1 MYDALPYKTKQ
12 FFFVLIKLAIVIG
25 ASYYIYNRLMNNQ
38 EMDFRVFIDFISKN
52 DVFTPKNIFF
62 VLILTISNWFLEI
75 LKWKE
80 LVSVVKKISFIE
92 ASKQSLS
99 ALTASLF
106 TPNRV
111 GEYGAKAIYY
121 TKRFRKRILLLNL
134 MGNIFQMSITIF
146 LGIIGLYYF
155 LNAYDV
161 AISYY
166 RVSRFGLI
174 LLIVVGFGLLGVSQN
189 KFKIKGFSVERIKTF
204 VKAIPFQKKAA
215 VFLISLMRY
224 AIFSF
229 QFYFLLTLLG
239 MQLSYLETM
248 IGITSMYLLAS
259 VIPTL
264 FIFDVVV
271 KGSVA
276 VYVFGFLGINELTV
290 LCVVTLMWI
299 MNFVLPSVFGSFHI
313 LNFNYYPTE
322 DQ

>member
-1 MYDALPYKTKQ
+1 
-12 FFFVLIKLAIVIG
+12 
-25 ASYYIYNRLMNNQ
+25 
-38 EMDFRVFIDFISKN
+38 MDFRVFIDFISKN

>member
-1 MYDALPYKTKQ
+1 
-12 FFFVLIKLAIVIG
+12 
-25 ASYYIYNRLMNNQ
+25 
-38 EMDFRVFIDFISKN
+38 MDFRVFIDFISKN

-106 TPNRV
+106 TPNRI

-121 TKRFRKRILLLNL
+121 SKRFRKRILLLNL

-166 RVSRFGLI
+166 RVSRFVLI
-174 LLIVVGFGLLGVSQN
+174 SLIVVGFGLLGVSQN

>member
-1 MYDALPYKTKQ
+1 MFYALPYKTKQ

-25 ASYYIYNRLMNNQ
+25 ASYYVYNRLINNQ
-38 EMDFRVFIDFISKN
+38 ELDFRVFIDFISKN
-52 DVFTPKNIFF
+52 EVFTPKNMIFVVF
-62 VLILTISNWFLEI
+62 LTIFNWFLEI

-92 ASKQSLS
+92 ATKQSLS

-121 TKRFRKRILLLNL
+121 PKRYTKRILLLNL
-134 MGNIFQMSITIF
+134 MGNIFQMSITVI

-161 AISYY
+161 AIPYY

-189 KFKIKGFSVERIKTF
+189 KFRIKGFSFERIKAF
-204 VKAIPFQKKAA
+204 IKEIPFQKKTT
-215 VFLISLMRY
+215 VFIISLMRY
-224 AIFSF
+224 AIFSY
-229 QFYFLLTLLG
+229 QFYFLLVILG
-239 MQLSYLETM
+239 IELSYLETM
-248 IGITSMYLLAS
+248 IGITSMYVLAS

-276 VYVFGFLGINELTV
+276 VYVFGYLGINEFTI

-299 MNFVLPSVFGSFHI
+299 LNFVLPSVFGSFHI
-313 LNFNYYPTE
+313 LNFNYYTSE
-322 DQ
+322 NE